1 MLDVPIEAAE
11 IDLRA
16 TFPTA
21 SKYGVDPAGGSAME
35 KLEYMIDIAS
45 PAPRERVRE
54 LVETAERYCHAS
66 NSLRVPVAV
75 EGALR
80 LNGES
85 VPFSPPQPPE
95 PRR

>member
-1 MLDVPIEAAE
+1 MDVPIEAAE

-21 SKYGVDPAGGSAME
+21 SKYGLDPSGGAAME
-35 KLEYMIDIAS
+35 ALSYAIDITS

-66 NSLRVPVAV
+66 NSLRVPVRV
-75 EGALR
+75 EGTLR
-80 LNGES
+80 LNGEA
-85 VPFSPPQPPE
+85 VPFAAPAPPE
-95 PRR
+95 TA

>member
-1 MLDVPIEAAE
+1 MNVPVEAAE

-21 SKYGVDPAGGSAME
+21 SKYGLDPAGGAAME
-35 KLEYMIDIAS
+35 KLTYVIDISS

-54 LVETAERYCHAS
+54 LVETAERHCHAS

-75 EGALR
+75 EGTLR
-80 LNGES
+80 LNGEA
-85 VPFSPPQPPE
+85 VPFSPPAPPE
-95 PRR
+95 LG